1 MPTESSRAGMIDLF
15 PLLHPA
21 PTVLA
26 LSTLRRARAAA
37 RRQQARALLR
47 AAELGTGVPGGRG
60 GGLVLRMLGQGH
72 GVSSPTPAAAAVHGF
87 WLLSRHDWAVTPRS
101 GPRGAGLRG

>member
-37 RRQQARALLR
+37 RRQQARAFAESCR
-47 AAELGTGVPGGRG
+47 AGDWGPGGPGRRARATDARARTWRVVPHAG
-60 GGLVLRMLGQGH
+60 
-72 GVSSPTPAAAAVHGF
+72 S
-87 WLLSRHDWAVTPRS
+87 RS
-101 GPRGAGLRG
+101 GPRVLAVITP